1 MGTKNPA
8 EIPQENDMDMHELA
22 ALLNGRGYGSEIT
35 QAEADAA
42 KTAGL
47 VVAYGVSD
55 DIAVLRGAVNDEF
68 DAYYGATATV
78 FSTGRAWGQELPFDG
93 GAQVVFSPE
102 PEGNLSWRVIPKVP
116 FAPFTINLDGE
127 PFCEGAVFRLADCRP
142 VAVRDMLVAMLA
154 VQKRTDDYPKWLA
167 EAARAALASLP
178 KGE

>member
-1 MGTKNPA
+1 
-8 EIPQENDMDMHELA
+8 MDMHELA

-68 DAYYGATATV
+68 DAYYGAGVTV
-78 FSTGRAWGQELPFDG
+78 FSTGHACAGKLPFDG
-93 GAQVVFSPE
+93 GAKVVFSWAPTE
-102 PEGNLSWRVIPKVP
+102 QLSWRVSTNIP
-116 FAPFTINLDGE
+116 FAPFTINETGE
-127 PFCEGAVFRLADCRP
+127 PFCDGAVFQLADCRP

-154 VQKRTDDYPKWLA
+154 VKKRTGGYPEWLA

>member
-1 MGTKNPA
+1 
-8 EIPQENDMDMHELA
+8 MDMHELA

-93 GAQVVFSPE
+93 APKSYFRRSPRETFRGA
-102 PEGNLSWRVIPKVP
+102 
-116 FAPFTINLDGE
+116 
-127 PFCEGAVFRLADCRP
+127 
-142 VAVRDMLVAMLA
+142 
-154 VQKRTDDYPKWLA
+154 
-167 EAARAALASLP
+167 
-178 KGE
+178 